1 MKQKIHRLF
10 SVALLL
16 LLSLNC
22 WQLVAAVTNPT
33 AVTDL
38 INRIGGAGAA
48 NRFVT
53 IVDESLASNGQ
64 DKFIISS
71 QDGKPCIKGNN
82 TLAVTTGLNWYLNH
96 HAHINL
102 AWNNLTT

>member
-22 WQLVAAVTNPT
+22 WQLVAAVTNPP
-33 AVTDL
+33 AVTNL

-53 IVDESLASNGQ
+53 IVDESLAAM
-64 DKFIISS
+64 DKTSLLS
-71 QDGKPCIKGNN
+71 QVKTASPA
-82 TLAVTTGLNWYLNH
+82 LRVTTR
-96 HAHINL
+96 
-102 AWNNLTT
+102 